1 MGRTIPLDVVVLGLI
16 VWLGFKGVR
25 WWTRARNLE
34 ESNALL
40 RAENEQLK
48 SDIALLADDRK
59 GGPNSLR

>member
-1 MGRTIPLDVVVLGLI
+1 MIPLDVVVLALI

-25 WWTRARNLE
+25 WWAKARNLE

-48 SDIALLADDRK
+48 SDLATLADDRK
-59 GGPNSLR
+59 GGPPSLR